1 MFKLIDIS
9 KLVKLGWF
17 VQTQTKC
24 VLARQVMQS
33 VFCADQVTK
42 NVLDGSA
49 GPHKQMGQM
58 KYKTK
63 RNIFRHIQTKECVHV
78 CESSELAE

>member
-1 MFKLIDIS
+1 
-9 KLVKLGWF
+9 
-17 VQTQTKC
+17 
-24 VLARQVMQS
+24 MQS
-33 VFCADQVTK
+33 VFCAYQVTK

-78 CESSELAE
+78 CKSSELAE